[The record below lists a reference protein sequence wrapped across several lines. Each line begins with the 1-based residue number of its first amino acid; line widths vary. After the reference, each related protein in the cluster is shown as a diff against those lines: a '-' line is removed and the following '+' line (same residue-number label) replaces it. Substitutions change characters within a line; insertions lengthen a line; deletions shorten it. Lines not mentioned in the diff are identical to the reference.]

1 MIEFLVVGCE
11 LCQKMKLPIFQ
22 KFGTV
27 DQIES
32 ELLMSHSSM
41 LEKLGERERL
51 NREIEQFL
59 SGGGEINQID
69 PNVMADPPKKPE
81 NKYGSHPI

>member
-1 MIEFLVVGCE
+1 MSENEVTDFPEV
-11 LCQKMKLPIFQ
+11 
-22 KFGTV
+22 GTV

>member
-1 MIEFLVVGCE
+1 MSENEVTDFPEV
-11 LCQKMKLPIFQ
+11 
-22 KFGTV
+22 GTV
-27 DQIES
+27 DQIET

-59 SGGGEINQID
+59 SGGGEINRID
-69 PNVMADPPKKPE
+69 PNIMADPPKRPE

>member
-1 MIEFLVVGCE
+1 MSEETIGFHDE
-11 LCQKMKLPIFQ
+11 
-22 KFGTV
+22 TTADNAV
-27 DQIES
+27 DHTET

-41 LEKLGERERL
+41 EDKLAQRQQL
-51 NREIEQFL
+51 NDQIEAFIA
-59 SGGGEINQID
+59 SGGKISAIA

>member
-1 MIEFLVVGCE
+1 MSEDNAVEF
-11 LCQKMKLPIFQ
+11 PDT
-22 KFGTV
+22 GTV
-27 DQIES
+27 DQIET

-41 LEKLGERERL
+41 LEKLEERERL
-51 NREIEQFL
+51 NSEIEMFL

-69 PNVMADPPKKPE
+69 PNIMADPPKRPE